1 MPRLTDHLFVD
12 VIVKAFSGEVLDRRS
27 VCVSG
32 GNPLLRGRGPRNGT
46 VDVEPLVVL
55 SDMSLVIP
63 RGDSLTPDNYRRAA
77 MTFFGHRHAL
87 SGGPS
92 EYNELTVRYCGG
104 VVVSVRADLFRADGK
119 SMCLLG
125 ERDVA
130 FEIGD
135 EYEVEYED
143 DAILLTP
150 GMDID
155 PESSLFPCSDGT
167 FSELMHCCPE
177 VVVDMPNEADNVF
190 RPVSYTHL
198 TLPTKRIV

>member
-1 MPRLTDHLFVD
+1 
-12 VIVKAFSGEVLDRRS
+12 
-27 VCVSG
+27 
-32 GNPLLRGRGPRNGT
+32 
-46 VDVEPLVVL
+46 
-55 SDMSLVIP
+55 
-63 RGDSLTPDNYRRAA
+63 

-92 EYNELTVRYCGG
+92 EYNEEITVKYNWG

-190 RPVSYTHL
+190 RLRAIRLGFTTSFLVNESVGGGSGITITKGANLGHL
-198 TLPTKRIV
+198 VQRNLRALDAWQ